1 MYFKCIE
8 SFAIIEAKGV
18 YSITVAS
25 NLTYNYVVQNIK
37 DFGNLLT
44 QVATSYNNGISG
56 EIKDFNQGMTYI
68 RIGGG
73 SVSKPNISGEFKDLP
88 RLLTYLQLSFANGIS
103 VGGNVA
109 DLPRKLTYL
118 YLNTSLRP
126 IGNPADLP
134 KGLTYLNIYNLNNEF
149 YGDIADFPRGLTS
162 LTMSGT
168 DYNISG
174 NITDLPPNVQ
184 ALQISGL
191 STVHGDIS
199 ELPRSL
205 KSMTFSGNCTLKGSL
220 SDLPAS
226 ANVFNLQSIDPTT
239 PIIGDISDAPNKEII
254 HFSIIKNFNVT
265 FNGDFPI
272 SNQVYYFMLQPSEA
286 FPIDSAT
293 VDNILIKLAA
303 IVGERTGARTLNL
316 TGSCAA
322 PTEASQ
328 AAITSLQQKGFTV
341 QTN

>member
-1 MYFKCIE
+1 M
-8 SFAIIEAKGV
+8 
-18 YSITVAS
+18 
-25 NLTYNYVVQNIK
+25 
-37 DFGNLLT
+37 
-44 QVATSYNNGISG
+44 
-56 EIKDFNQGMTYI
+56 
-68 RIGGG
+68 
-73 SVSKPNISGEFKDLP
+73 
-88 RLLTYLQLSFANGIS
+88 
-103 VGGNVA
+103 
-109 DLPRKLTYL
+109 
-118 YLNTSLRP
+118 
-126 IGNPADLP
+126 
-134 KGLTYLNIYNLNNEF
+134 
-149 YGDIADFPRGLTS
+149 
-162 LTMSGT
+162 
-168 DYNISG
+168 
-174 NITDLPPNVQ
+174 
-184 ALQISGL
+184 
-191 STVHGDIS
+191 
-199 ELPRSL
+199 
-205 KSMTFSGNCTLKGSL
+205 